1 MPKIVDHEKQRQLVA
16 EAALRLIKKGGLEH
30 ATVRNIAVEAGLS
43 VGSMRHYFS
52 TQADL
57 FAFCMNIF
65 LTRVQNRVESME
77 LGEDVFQG
85 LQAILLQFLPL
96 DADRKMEME
105 VWLSFHAKA
114 LIHPALQSLSAR
126 MYEGIQHAIM
136 FVLNTLT
143 EHRLAKE
150 NLNTTLEAYKLN
162 ALLDGLAMHLITHP
176 HTLSHDMAK
185 QIVSQHLQSLCKVEG
200 GDL

>member
-65 LTRVQNRVESME
+65 LTRVQSRVESMAF
-77 LGEDVFQG
+77 GEDLFQD
-85 LQAILLQFLPL
+85 LQSILLQFLPL
-96 DADRKMEME
+96 DEDRRMEME
-105 VWLSFHAKA
+105 VWLSFNAKT
-114 LIHPALQSLSAR
+114 LIHPALQSLSTG
-126 MYEGIQHAIM
+126 MYEGIHKTIM
-136 FVLNTLT
+136 FVLNTLV
-143 EHRLAKE
+143 EHKLAQE
-150 NLNTTLEAYKLN
+150 NMDLEVEAYKLN
-162 ALLDGLAMHLITHP
+162 ALIDGLAMHLITQP
-176 HTLSHDMAK
+176 QTLSQEMAEH
-185 QIVSQHLQSLCKVEG
+185 IVITHLQSLCKA
-200 GDL
+200 